1 MIDGIGPSSWVILL
15 WQQDVDDKSHA
26 YYDGSSRSSGNGR
39 NDGRNDGGGSG
50 RRDGTSTRGRRT
62 VDIFI
67 YVYVRLGKLK
77 ETCLIQAYASYA
89 CTFIYIYKSIYIR

>member
-1 MIDGIGPSSWVILL
+1 MIDGIGPSSWAILL
-15 WQQDVDDKSHA
+15 WQQDVDDKYHD
-26 YYDGSSRSSGNGR
+26 YYDGSGRSRGN
-39 NDGRNDGGGSG
+39 GRNDGGGSG

-77 ETCLIQAYASYA
+77 ETCLIQAYASYD
-89 CTFIYIYKSIYIR
+89 CTFIYIYKNIYIR